1 MLTAE
6 VKTIRKMEEDAVISG
21 IPEYELM
28 LRAGVMAAEWIKKV
42 FHSANRFVVLCG
54 SGNNGGD
61 ALVCAGILSAG
72 YPVVVYSTA
81 NKEKFSGCAA
91 NAVRDLPEDI
101 PFYVKDHLTTADFRS
116 GDVII
121 DGLLGIG
128 FAGEVLRERV
138 SNFIAVVNSL
148 HYPVISLDLPSG
160 INGDSGKAAVNGA
173 VNADH
178 TLTFGAPKP
187 GLFLNDGAKLRGS
200 LRVMDIGLNLLPEKE
215 PMRVFTNTDA
225 IGLLPDVAPDCHK
238 NSRGRVAVW
247 GSSPEYPGAAA
258 LCTLGALKSGAGIVR
273 CASEADLSGRLCNA
287 AIFQKLSH
295 GEIPE
300 KFLSSSDVL
309 VCGCGWGSCAGK
321 AGIGA
326 ALEFPGT
333 VVLDADALNFV
344 AGNPQVWKKRENII
358 LTPHPGEGA
367 RLLAAFGVA
376 ASECRRENARN
387 LAEKLH
393 SVILWKGRDTVVASP
408 SEEPVIIA
416 AGTPLLATAG
426 SGDVLAGVIGALASS
441 GANAFD
447 AACLGA
453 YIHGIAGEIAD
464 RVIIADQLPELISQ
478 VLFQLRRN
486 AII

>member
-1 MLTAE
+1 M
-6 VKTIRKMEEDAVISG
+6 
-21 IPEYELM
+21 
-28 LRAGVMAAEWIKKV
+28 
-42 FHSANRFVVLCG
+42 
-54 SGNNGGD
+54 
-61 ALVCAGILSAG
+61 
-72 YPVVVYSTA
+72 
-81 NKEKFSGCAA
+81 
-91 NAVRDLPEDI
+91 
-101 PFYVKDHLTTADFRS
+101 
-116 GDVII
+116 
-121 DGLLGIG
+121 
-128 FAGEVLRERV
+128 
-138 SNFIAVVNSL
+138 
-148 HYPVISLDLPSG
+148 
-160 INGDSGKAAVNGA
+160 
-173 VNADH
+173 
-178 TLTFGAPKP
+178 
-187 GLFLNDGAKLRGS
+187 
-200 LRVMDIGLNLLPEKE
+200 
-215 PMRVFTNTDA
+215 
-225 IGLLPDVAPDCHK
+225 
-238 NSRGRVAVW
+238 
-247 GSSPEYPGAAA
+247 
-258 LCTLGALKSGAGIVR
+258 
-273 CASEADLSGRLCNA
+273 
-287 AIFQKLSH
+287 
-295 GEIPE
+295 
-300 KFLSSSDVL
+300 L

-393 SVILWKGRDTVVASP
+393 AVILWKGRDTVVASP